1 MQRTLLST
9 WKRPASL
16 LALGLALAILMGWG
30 GLSSQPVAA
39 TNASVDF
46 SMNVVSGGTPAGG
59 SGCST
64 NNDPPPT
71 AKGSAVC
78 NVPLGASFV
87 VEVQLKALG
96 VVATDFAYPGAYGV
110 NTAIGWTAGL
120 TGPGDSGSGKAVSV
134 LNCPATSGTAAPF
147 LAQPQTA
154 YTSCENFFPLSSGE
168 ALGVIGRYELNCGT
182 STSQEVVTMTLA
194 APKGDG
200 THIIWFYGTIADANS
215 SEVITIDCSGD
226 PATPTPT
233 AAPQPS
239 PTPTTFGPTVP
250 PPPPPGVG
258 GVAFAPDLEGL
269 ALETSGSSNGGAASL
284 LIAVSALAAG
294 FVMLGGGVWYAR
306 RRTAR

>member
-78 NVPLGASFV
+78 SVAGGGLFV
-87 VEVQLKALG
+87 VEVQVIDIG
-96 VVATDFAYPGAYGV
+96 VVGTDFIYPGAFGV
-110 NTAIGWTAGL
+110 HTVIDWTPGL
-120 TGPGDSGSGKAVSV
+120 TGPGDPSSVKAVSAV
-134 LNCPATSGTAAPF
+134 NCPLTSSTSAPF
-147 LAQPQTA
+147 NAQPQTA
-154 YTSCENFFPLSSGE
+154 RASCSGSLSE
-168 ALGVIGRYELNCGT
+168 AQAEGFIGRFELTCGT
-182 STSQEVVTMTLA
+182 STSQELVTMTLA
-194 APKGDG
+194 APKSDG
-200 THIIWFYGTIADANS
+200 THIPWFYGTIADANS
-215 SEVITIDCSGD
+215 SEVITIECGGA
-226 PATPTPT
+226 PPTPTPT

-250 PPPPPGVG
+250 PPPPGVG
-258 GVAFAPDLEGL
+258 GVGFAPDLGGL
-269 ALETSGSSNGGAASL
+269 ALETSGSSSGGSAGL
-284 LIAVSALAAG
+284 LIAISALAAG
-294 FVMLGGGVWYAR
+294 FVMLGAGVWYAR
-306 RRTAR
+306 RRPAFDS